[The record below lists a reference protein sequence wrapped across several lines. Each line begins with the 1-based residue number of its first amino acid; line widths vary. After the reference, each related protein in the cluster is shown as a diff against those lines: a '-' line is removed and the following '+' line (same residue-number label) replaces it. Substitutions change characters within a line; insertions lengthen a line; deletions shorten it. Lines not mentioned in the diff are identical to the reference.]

1 MIPTETA
8 KEDDLKPDFALETN
22 LPTYTYRLNIVT
34 HRVQGH
40 TDGQAAMQ
48 QVIYKILRTE
58 RYKYPK
64 VYSDNYG
71 VELLDL
77 IGQPVPYV
85 LPELERRITEALTWD
100 ERIAAVDS
108 FDFEVKKSKVF
119 CKFTA
124 HTIFG
129 DLEEE
134 VAVNF

>member
-40 TDGQAAMQ
+40 TDRQAAMQ

-77 IGQPVPYV
+77 IGQPIPYV

-100 ERIAAVDS
+100 ERITSVDN

>member
-8 KEDDLKPDFALETN
+8 KTDDLQPDFAVETN
-22 LPTYTYRLNIVT
+22 QPTYTYRLNIVT
-34 HRVQGH
+34 QRVQGH

-48 QVIYKILRTE
+48 QAIYKILRTE

-100 ERIAAVDS
+100 ERITAVDS
-108 FDFEVKKSKVF
+108 FDFDVSKSKVF

-129 DLEEE
+129 DLEEVE
-134 VAVNF
+134 VNI